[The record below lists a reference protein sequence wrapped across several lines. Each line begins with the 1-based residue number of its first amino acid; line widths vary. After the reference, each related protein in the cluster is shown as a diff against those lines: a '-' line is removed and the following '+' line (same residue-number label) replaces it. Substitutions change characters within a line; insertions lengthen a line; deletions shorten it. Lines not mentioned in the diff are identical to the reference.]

1 MQEAP
6 DNLEQTPVDELD
18 IPRSPHPLAIVGVV
32 LSLVGLL
39 VLGSLAAFGLHAD
52 MTYPGL
58 AAWGAPA
65 ALGALLSALGMFRPP
80 RTLGA
85 LGLGLG
91 ACAIVFLALLMIDV
105 YQTQVTLAAKIAQQ
119 RRVVATDPS
128 PADSQPVKHADDP
141 LLTKLVEH
149 APTTAAD
156 TVKSSVVI
164 ISGKNFITADDQDMS
179 EQALNAYLRRLASEH
194 RGATVTLRFNLARV
208 DTNLLDRVM
217 QACRTDGLD
226 YTFDVPGH

>member
-6 DNLEQTPVDELD
+6 DNLEQTPADELD
-18 IPRSPHPLAIVGVV
+18 VPRGPHPLAIAGVV

-39 VLGSLAAFGLHAD
+39 ILGSLAAFGLHAD

-65 ALGALLSALGMFRPP
+65 ALGALLSGLGMCRQPRALGARG
-80 RTLGA
+80 R
-85 LGLGLG
+85 GLG
-91 ACAIVFLALLMIDV
+91 ACAIVFLTLLMLDV
-105 YQTQVTLAAKIAQQ
+105 YDRQVTLAAKIAQQ
-119 RRVVATDPS
+119 HRVLVQDPA
-128 PADSQPVKHADDP
+128 PADSRPAKHADDP

-156 TVKSSVVI
+156 TVKSAVVV
-164 ISGKNFITADDQDMS
+164 ISGKNFITADDQDMT
-179 EQALNAYLRRLASEH
+179 EQALSAYLQRLASAH
-194 RGATVTLRFNLARV
+194 HGATVTLRFNLSRV

-217 QACRTDGLD
+217 QACRTDGLE